1 MEQKASPI
9 KIIKLINGDDVV
21 CILPKKQLGVKS
33 PLLRLEKPLQIKYIP
48 QLTSGG
54 IKDYVALI
62 KWAAYTS
69 DLILTIPK
77 DKIMTITSASM
88 DMTKSYFHMIKDY
101 TNPEKIVED
110 KKYERTRFSDD
121 ENKEINEIFDE
132 DDLDE
137 YNIPNKTIH

>member
-1 MEQKASPI
+1 
-9 KIIKLINGDDVV
+9 
-21 CILPKKQLGVKS
+21 
-33 PLLRLEKPLQIKYIP
+33 
-48 QLTSGG
+48 
-54 IKDYVALI
+54 
-62 KWAAYTS
+62 
-69 DLILTIPK
+69 
-77 DKIMTITSASM
+77 
-88 DMTKSYFHMIKDY
+88 MTKSYFHMIKDY